1 MRLSVAM
8 IVKDEAQALPHCL
21 ASIQGLWDELVVVDT
36 GSTDATREIALAFG
50 ARVEPFAWVEDFSAA
65 RNFSLGLCT
74 GDWIL
79 VLDADEAV
87 DPLDHAGIR
96 QACQAAQVQA
106 FSLWIR
112 NYLRGGAFIGGDG
125 PARPNDG
132 VYAEGAAFSH
142 HYSRRGIRLFR
153 AQGQAVFQGRI
164 HELAEFYFEH
174 RQLPVADLEAV
185 IHHFG
190 KTDMDRDLGKQAEYL
205 RLAKLEALARPGDP
219 QLLYNVIQQGLMVDD
234 WSAVLEAAV
243 AYLEQAKAAPM
254 LVWLG
259 GGLALQGL
267 GRFAESLAYFQGILR
282 QRPGHAVALG
292 ARAESL
298 WRLGQ
303 VAQAE
308 AGFLMAMEADP
319 GYTLPFLKMAKM
331 LEEGQ
336 DLAGARSVLEA
347 GLDQNPRDA
356 MLWEALVGLA
366 ARHRDPQV
374 ARDAWDALQAVPDGG
389 KSIWHQLV
397 VHALRNQGNRE
408 DADRVL
414 ALGLAA
420 FPGHAEL
427 VKLAS
432 LQEGPGDPSPC

>member
-8 IVKDEAQALPHCL
+8 IVKDEAANLPQCL

-36 GSTDATREIALAFG
+36 GSSDATVAIAAACG
-50 ARVEPFAWVEDFSAA
+50 ARVQAFAWIEDFAAA
-65 RNFSLGLCT
+65 RNFSLSLCT
-74 GDWIL
+74 GDWVL

-87 DPLDHAGIR
+87 DPLDHPRIR
-96 QACQAAQVQA
+96 AACQGAEVQA

-125 PARPNDG
+125 PAQPNDG
-132 VYAEGAAFSH
+132 HYSQGAAFSH

-153 AQGQAVFQGRI
+153 AQPQPVFQGRI
-164 HELAEFYFEH
+164 HELAEFYFEQ
-174 RQLPVADLEAV
+174 RQLPVAELEAV

-190 KTDMDRDLGKQAEYL
+190 KTDMDRDLAKQAEYL
-205 RLAKLEALARPGDP
+205 RLAKLEAQARPGDP
-219 QLLYNVIQQGLMVDD
+219 QLLYNVIQQGLMVED
-234 WSAVLEAAV
+234 WAAVLAAAE
-243 AYLEQAKAAPM
+243 AYLERAANAPM

-267 GRFAESLAYFQGILR
+267 GRFAESLPYFQGILR
-282 QRPGHAVALG
+282 QRPEHAVALG

-303 VAQAE
+303 IQQSQA
-308 AGFLMAMEADP
+308 AFLKAMEADP
-319 GYTLPFLKMAKM
+319 GYTLPFLKLAKL
-331 LEEGQ
+331 LEEAQ
-336 DLAGARSVLEA
+336 DLPGARSVLEA

-356 MLWEALVGLA
+356 LLWEALVGQA
-366 ARHRDPQV
+366 ARHRDPLV

-397 VHALRNQGNRE
+397 IHALRSQGSHA

-414 ALGLAA
+414 ALGLRA
-420 FPGHAEL
+420 FPNHPEL
-427 VKLAS
+427 LS
-432 LQEGPGDPSPC
+432 LEGP